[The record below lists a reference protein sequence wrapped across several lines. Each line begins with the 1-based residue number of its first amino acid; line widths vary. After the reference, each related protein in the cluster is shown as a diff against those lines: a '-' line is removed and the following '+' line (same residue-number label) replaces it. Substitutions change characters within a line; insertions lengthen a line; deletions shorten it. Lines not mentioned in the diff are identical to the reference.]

1 MALIQWTE
9 KLSVGVKQFDDEHKK
24 LVGMLNELF
33 DGMMA
38 GKGKDVLGKVLD
50 GLIEY
55 TKSHFANEERLMVTY
70 GYPELATH
78 KFEHDSLAKQ
88 VLEVQRKYKEGG
100 SAVLSMDVLNFL
112 KGWLEKHIQGSD
124 KKYAPLFNAKGIK

>member
-50 GLIEY
+50 GLIDY